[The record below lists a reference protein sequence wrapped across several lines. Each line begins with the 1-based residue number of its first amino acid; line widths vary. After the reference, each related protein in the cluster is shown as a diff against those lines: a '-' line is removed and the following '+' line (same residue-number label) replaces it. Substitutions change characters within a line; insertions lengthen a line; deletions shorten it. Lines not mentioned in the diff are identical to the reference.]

1 MIITNTP
8 FQKLEVKPMNN
19 DAIAIVEKNK
29 VDGEWILKIII
40 LNRRQA
46 LGIYQ
51 AISDI
56 VLGGLK

>member
-1 MIITNTP
+1 MLITDTP

-19 DAIAIVEKNK
+19 DAIAILEKNK
-29 VDGEWILKIII
+29 VEGKWITKTMI
-40 LNRRQA
+40 LTKQQY

-56 VLGGLK
+56 VLGGKK